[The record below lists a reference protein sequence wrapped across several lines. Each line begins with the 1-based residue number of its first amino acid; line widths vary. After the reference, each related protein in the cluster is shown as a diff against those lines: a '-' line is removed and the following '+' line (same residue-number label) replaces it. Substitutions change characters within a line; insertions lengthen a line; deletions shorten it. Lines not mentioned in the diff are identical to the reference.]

1 MDRTETTKHLG
12 DILIRTKLTGAGKYY
27 SSEVSIDPWTSNGK
41 RVDFMQFIP
50 DNQMSVS
57 GIEKGIFI
65 CYEVKSCIEDV
76 YSGNGLNFFGE
87 KNYIVTTVDCYKKI
101 LCDYHD
107 WKFTRFL
114 KEHHPES
121 SDYYGI
127 LVAVPVGRTI
137 EEELENPTPLD
148 DVKVHEWKL
157 ETVMN
162 CRKGPRKRSMTE
174 LLFCMLRSGK

>member
-1 MDRTETTKHLG
+1 MDRTETTKRLG

-27 SSEVSIDPWTSNGK
+27 SSEVSVDPWTNHGK

-50 DNQMSVS
+50 DNQISVS

-87 KNYIVTTVDCYKKI
+87 RNYIVTTMECWKGI
-101 LCDYHD
+101 MNDYRD
-107 WKFTRFL
+107 GVLDTFL
-114 KEHHPES
+114 KEKHPES

-127 LVAVPVGRTI
+127 LVAVPDGRTL
-137 EEELENPTPLD
+137 EEEFDSPTSLD
-148 DVKVHEWKL
+148 AEVDDWKL

>member
-1 MDRTETTKHLG
+1 MNRAETTKRLG
-12 DILIRTKLTGAGKYY
+12 EILIRTKLTGAGKYY
-27 SSEVSIDPWTSNGK
+27 SSEVSIDPWTDHGK
-41 RVDFMQFIP
+41 RVDFMQFVP
-50 DNQMSVS
+50 ENQMSVS

-87 KNYIVTTVDCYKKI
+87 KNYIITTVDCYKKI

-114 KEHHPES
+114 KEHYPES

-127 LVAVPVGRTI
+127 LVAVPIGRTI
-137 EEELENPTPLD
+137 EEEAILPTPID
-148 DVKVHEWKL
+148 KEGVEWELK
-157 ETVMN
+157 TAMK
-162 CRKGPRKRSMTE
+162 CRSGPRKRSMAE